1 MAIAFEGSTLGIHA
15 PSLSICICIFVT
27 AFSLVTVQSAAAQLI
42 PLPPPS
48 PSSNTI
54 EQTNQAPP
62 NENKAPVIEPLTT
75 EVKAGKSVFKVR
87 ISDES
92 GLTLGQ
98 IKYVHDGKIVTADLV
113 KEQNDVYKALIDIQ
127 PPSRIIVID
136 AADQNGNVATVV
148 KEYSILPGADILKG
162 IENFFSSVFGNSR

>member
-1 MAIAFEGSTLGIHA
+1 MAIAFEDSTLGIHA
-15 PSLSICICIFVT
+15 PGLGIWVYIFVT
-27 AFSLVTVQSAAAQLI
+27 AFSLVAVHSAAAQLI

-54 EQTNQAPP
+54 DKTNQAP
-62 NENKAPVIEPLTT
+62 NDNKAPVIQPLTT
-75 EVKAGKSVFKVR
+75 EIKAGKSVFKVR

-92 GLTLGQ
+92 GLQLGQ
-98 IKYVHDGKIVTADLV
+98 IKYVHDGRIVTADLV
-113 KEQNDVYKALIDIQ
+113 KEQNDVYKALIDVQ

-148 KEYSILPGADILKG
+148 KEYSILPSPDILKG
-162 IENFFSSVFGNSR
+162 IEDFFSSIIGKSQ

>member
-27 AFSLVTVQSAAAQLI
+27 AFSLVTVQSAAAQLSPYLR
-42 PLPPPS
+42 PLQVA
-48 PSSNTI
+48 T
-54 EQTNQAPP
+54 QL
-62 NENKAPVIEPLTT
+62 NKQIKRRPTRTKLPVIEPLTT

-92 GLTLGQ
+92 GLKLGQ

-136 AADQNGNVATVV
+136 AGYQNGNVATVV

>member
-1 MAIAFEGSTLGIHA
+1 MVIGFEETTLGIHA
-15 PSLSICICIFVT
+15 PSLSICAYIFVT
-27 AFSLVTVQSAAAQLI
+27 AFSLVTVQSAAAQVI

-54 EQTNQAPP
+54 DQTNQVP
-62 NENKAPVIEPLTT
+62 NDNKAPVIEPLTT

-92 GLTLGQ
+92 GLKLGQ
-98 IKYVHDGKIVTADLV
+98 IKYVRDGKIVTADLV

-148 KEYSILPGADILKG
+148 KEYSILPRPDILKG
-162 IENFFSSVFGNSR
+162 IENFFSSMFGNSR

>member
-1 MAIAFEGSTLGIHA
+1 MAIAFENTTLGIHA
-15 PSLSICICIFVT
+15 PSLSIWVYIFVT

-54 EQTNQAPP
+54 EQTNQAP
-62 NENKAPVIEPLTT
+62 NDNKAPVIEPLTT

-98 IKYVHDGKIVTADLV
+98 IKYVRDGIIVTADLV

-162 IENFFSSVFGNSR
+162 IENFFSSIFGNSR

>member
-1 MAIAFEGSTLGIHA
+1 MAIAFEDSTLGIHA
-15 PSLSICICIFVT
+15 PGLGIWVYIFVT
-27 AFSLVTVQSAAAQLI
+27 AFSLVAVHSAAAQLI

-54 EQTNQAPP
+54 DKTNKAP
-62 NENKAPVIEPLTT
+62 NDNKAPVIQPLTT
-75 EVKAGKSVFKVR
+75 EIKAGKSVFKVR

-92 GLTLGQ
+92 GLQLGQ
-98 IKYVHDGKIVTADLV
+98 IKYVHDGRIVTADLV
-113 KEQNDVYKALIDIQ
+113 KEQNDVYKALIDVQ

-148 KEYSILPGADILKG
+148 KEYSILPSPDILKG
-162 IENFFSSVFGNSR
+162 IENFFSSIIGKSQ

>member
-1 MAIAFEGSTLGIHA
+1 MAIAFEDTTLGIHA
-15 PSLSICICIFVT
+15 PSLSIWVYVFVT
-27 AFSLVTVQSAAAQLI
+27 AFSLVTVQSAAAQVI

-54 EQTNQAPP
+54 DEPNQAPDD
-62 NENKAPVIEPLTT
+62 NKAPVIQPLTT
-75 EVKAGKSVFKVR
+75 EIKAGKSVFKVR

-92 GLTLGQ
+92 GLQLGQ
-98 IKYVHDGKIVTADLV
+98 IKYVHDGRIVTADLV
-113 KEQNDVYKALIDIQ
+113 KEQNDVYKALIDVQ

-148 KEYSILPGADILKG
+148 KEYSILPSPDILKG
-162 IENFFSSVFGNSR
+162 IENFFSSIIGKSQ

>member
-1 MAIAFEGSTLGIHA
+1 MVIAFEDTTLGFHA
-15 PSLSICICIFVT
+15 PSLSIWVYIFVT

-54 EQTNQAPP
+54 DQTNQAP
-62 NENKAPVIEPLTT
+62 NDNKAPVIEPLTT
-75 EVKAGKSVFKVR
+75 EIKAGKSVFKVR

-92 GLTLGQ
+92 GLQVGQ
-98 IKYVHDGKIVTADLV
+98 IEYVHDGKIVTTDLV

-136 AADQNGNVATVV
+136 ATDQNGNVATVV
-148 KEYSILPGADILKG
+148 KEYSILPGVDILKG
-162 IENFFSSVFGNSR
+162 IENFFSSIFGNGG

>member
-1 MAIAFEGSTLGIHA
+1 MKIVPLGIHA
-15 PSLSICICIFVT
+15 PSLGIWVYIFVT
-27 AFSLVTVQSAAAQLI
+27 AFSLVTVHSAAAQLI

-54 EQTNQAPP
+54 DKTNQAP
-62 NENKAPVIEPLTT
+62 NDNKAPVIQPLTT
-75 EVKAGKSVFKVR
+75 EIKAGKSVFKVR

-92 GLTLGQ
+92 GLQLGQ
-98 IKYVHDGKIVTADLV
+98 IKYVHDGRIVTADLV
-113 KEQNDVYKALIDIQ
+113 KEQNDVYKALIDVQ

-148 KEYSILPGADILKG
+148 KEYSILPGPDILKG
-162 IENFFSSVFGNSR
+162 IENFFSSIIGKSQ

>member
-1 MAIAFEGSTLGIHA
+1 MVIAFEDTTLRIHA
-15 PSLSICICIFVT
+15 LSLSIGVYIFVT
-27 AFSLVTVQSAAAQLI
+27 AFSLITIQSASAQLI

-54 EQTNQAPP
+54 DQTNQAP
-62 NENKAPVIEPLTT
+62 NDNTAPVIEPLTT
-75 EVKAGKSVFKVR
+75 EIKAGKSVFKVR

-92 GLTLGQ
+92 GLKLGQ

-113 KEQNDVYKALIDIQ
+113 KEQNDIYKALIDIQ

-148 KEYSILPGADILKG
+148 KEYNILPGVDILKG
-162 IENFFSSVFGNSR
+162 IENFFSSIIGNGG

>member
-1 MAIAFEGSTLGIHA
+1 MAIAFEDSTLGIHA
-15 PSLSICICIFVT
+15 PGLGIWVYIFVT
-27 AFSLVTVQSAAAQLI
+27 AFSLVAGHSAAAQLI

-54 EQTNQAPP
+54 DEPNQAP
-62 NENKAPVIEPLTT
+62 NDNKAPVIQPLTT
-75 EVKAGKSVFKVR
+75 ELKAGKSVFKVR

-92 GLTLGQ
+92 GLELGQ
-98 IKYVHDGKIVTADLV
+98 IKYVHDGRIVTADLV

-136 AADQNGNVATVV
+136 AADQNGNVATIV
-148 KEYSILPGADILKG
+148 KEYSILPSPDLLKG
-162 IENFFSSVFGNSR
+162 IENFFSSIIGKSQ

>member
-1 MAIAFEGSTLGIHA
+1 MAIAFEDSTLGINA
-15 PSLSICICIFVT
+15 PSLSIWVYIFIT
-27 AFSLVTVQSAAAQLI
+27 ALSLVSVHSAAAQLI

-54 EQTNQAPP
+54 DKTNQAP
-62 NENKAPVIEPLTT
+62 NDNKAPVIQPLTT
-75 EVKAGKSVFKVR
+75 EIKAGKSVFKVR

-92 GLTLGQ
+92 GLQLGQ
-98 IKYVHDGKIVTADLV
+98 IKYVHDGRIVTADLV
-113 KEQNDVYKALIDIQ
+113 KEQNDIYKALIDVQ

-148 KEYSILPGADILKG
+148 KEYSILPGPDILKG
-162 IENFFSSVFGNSR
+162 IENFFSSIIGKSQ

>member
-1 MAIAFEGSTLGIHA
+1 MAKAFEGSWLGIHA
-15 PSLSICICIFVT
+15 PRLSIWVYVFVT
-27 AFSLVTVQSAAAQLI
+27 AFSLITIQSTAAQLI

-54 EQTNQAPP
+54 DQTNQAP
-62 NENKAPVIEPLTT
+62 NDNKAPVIEPLTT
-75 EVKAGKSVFKVR
+75 EIKAGKSVFKVR

-92 GLTLGQ
+92 GLQLGQ

-136 AADQNGNVATVV
+136 AADQNGNVATVI
-148 KEYSILPGADILKG
+148 KEYNILPGFDILKG
-162 IENFFSSVFGNSR
+162 IENFFSSIVGNSQ

>member
-1 MAIAFEGSTLGIHA
+1 MAIAFEDSTLGIHA
-15 PSLSICICIFVT
+15 PGLGIWVYIFVT
-27 AFSLVTVQSAAAQLI
+27 AFSLVAGHSAAAQLI

-54 EQTNQAPP
+54 EQTNQAPS

-92 GLTLGQ
+92 GLQLGR
-98 IKYVHDGKIVTADLV
+98 IKYVHDGRIVTADLV
-113 KEQNDVYKALIDIQ
+113 KEQNDVYKALIDVQ

-148 KEYSILPGADILKG
+148 KEYSILPGPDILKG
-162 IENFFSSVFGNSR
+162 IENFFSSIIGKSQ

>member
-1 MAIAFEGSTLGIHA
+1 MVIAFEDTTLGIHA
-15 PSLSICICIFVT
+15 PSLSIWVYVFVT
-27 AFSLVTVQSAAAQLI
+27 AFSLITIQSTAAQLI

-54 EQTNQAPP
+54 DQTNQAP
-62 NENKAPVIEPLTT
+62 NDNKAPVIEPLTT
-75 EVKAGKSVFKVR
+75 EIKAGKSVFKVR

-92 GLTLGQ
+92 GLQLGQ

-113 KEQNDVYKALIDIQ
+113 KEQNDIYKALIDIQ

-136 AADQNGNVATVV
+136 AADQNGNVATIV
-148 KEYSILPGADILKG
+148 KEYSILPGVDILKG
-162 IENFFSSVFGNSR
+162 IENFFSSIIGNGG